1 MSTKK
6 LLCMQLGRE
15 VAEQIKTYDLM
26 KSKNFRKIS
35 KPQCEVSFS

>member
-6 LLCMQLGRE
+6 LLCMQLDRE

-35 KPQCEVSFS
+35 KPQCKVSFS